1 MSTEKR
7 CTRCGFTCDE
17 ADTPLYFNKRY
28 KGARGTWES
37 HCKACRNAQRA
48 DREARK
54 RKDPAHIAAKNQR
67 NRESYQRRGDPLSV
81 DGARAQGG
89 GAVSKRVAGRTAKR
103 CPRCGVTYKHPER
116 HFHKAS
122 DRGDGLSAIC
132 KDCKRM
138 ACNARYNAH
147 KHDPA
152 FIERRREQKR
162 KHDAKRRGVP
172 YIPHSEVVQTAD
184 TRTAE
189 MGPEWRQYELPFDN
203 DMRENMATLAQAL
216 AVTDWALCNVNRLI
230 EPARAVKAN
239 PNAARLV
246 RFHAA
251 LRIVRAEV
259 ERETRIDKGA

>member
-1 MSTEKR
+1 M
-7 CTRCGFTCDE
+7 
-17 ADTPLYFNKRY
+17 
-28 KGARGTWES
+28 
-37 HCKACRNAQRA
+37 
-48 DREARK
+48 
-54 RKDPAHIAAKNQR
+54 
-67 NRESYQRRGDPLSV
+67 
-81 DGARAQGG
+81 
-89 GAVSKRVAGRTAKR
+89 SKRVAGRTAKR

-122 DRGDGLSAIC
+122 DRGDGLTAIC
-132 KDCKRM
+132 KDCRRRDD
-138 ACNARYNAH
+138 AARHAANRD
-147 KHDPA
+147 DPA
-152 FIERRREQKR
+152 YIERRRESKR

-189 MGPEWRQYELPFDN
+189 MGPKWRQYELPFDN

-230 EPARAVKAN
+230 EPVRAVKAN